1 MTPARWAALDVLRA
15 TRRGELADRA
25 LARALE
31 RVPPRERPWVQELVY
46 GTFRLRGRIDS
57 LLDRMVR
64 RGIGS
69 LDPDLLDV
77 LRLGAYQLLEMGSV
91 PVYAAVSQAVEM
103 AKAIAGKGAG
113 GLVNGVIHSLERRKD
128 ELPFPDFASDPVAH
142 LASWGSHPEFLV
154 ARWVRAFGAD
164 GARALVEANNRRPSL
179 YLRPIG
185 LSPEDAA
192 RRLEEA
198 GIASEPV
205 PFAPDALRIP
215 PPAGVSDVLDVVP
228 AVVQDPAAGLVVRYA
243 AVPTG
248 AVVADLCAAPGGK
261 TLGLAERAGYVAAAD
276 VSRERLARV
285 EENARRL
292 GVANVGVLVSDARW
306 PAIAGADLVLVDV
319 PCTGTGTFR
328 RHPDGKWRIGPTD
341 LAALVELQREILD
354 AAAAVVRPGGVLVYS
369 TCSLER
375 EENQDQVDAFLD
387 RHPGFVME
395 PPEPGTVEPRLL
407 DEAGRLVVLPHELGV
422 DGAFAARMRR
432 SE

>member
-31 RVPPRERPWVQELVY
+31 RVPHRERPWIQELVY
-46 GTFRLRGRIDS
+46 GTFRLRGRIDY
-57 LLDRMVR
+57 LLDRLVR
-64 RGIGS
+64 RGIAS
-69 LDPDLLDV
+69 LDADILDV
-77 LRLGAYQLLEMGSV
+77 LRLGAYQLLEMDSV

-103 AKAIAGKGAG
+103 AKAIAGRGAG
-113 GLVNGVIHSLERRKD
+113 GLANGVLHSLQRQRD
-128 ELPFPDFASDPVAH
+128 SLRFPDFEDDPVAH

-154 ARWVRAFGAD
+154 ARWVREFGAQ

-185 LSPEDAA
+185 LSPEDAT
-192 RRLEEA
+192 RRLEEV

-205 PFAPDALRIP
+205 PFAPDALHVP
-215 PPAGVSDVLDVVP
+215 PPAGVREALDAVP

-243 AVPTG
+243 AVPNG
-248 AVVADLCAAPGGK
+248 VVVADLCAAPGGK

-276 VSRERLARV
+276 VSGDRLARV
-285 EENARRL
+285 EENARRI
-292 GVANVGVLVSDARW
+292 GVSNVGFVVSDARW
-306 PAIAGADLVLVDV
+306 PALAGADVVLVDV

-354 AAAAVVRPGGVLVYS
+354 AAAEVVRPGGLLVYS

-375 EENQDQVDAFLD
+375 EENQDQVDAFLA
-387 RHPGFVME
+387 RHPGFIVE
-395 PPEPGTVEPRLL
+395 PPDAGTVDARLL
-407 DEAGRLVVLPHELGV
+407 DEVGRLVVLPQEWGV

-432 SE
+432 SK